1 MRKIT
6 CNEFQPAVER
16 MLAGLP
22 KTVEP
27 TFFCPTGHIAS
38 GCKVEVKHAGSH
50 EYILTATMAAAH
62 TFLDHAL
69 HELDV
74 QVCETAFRQVGFLS
88 PWFRQLVCMLSLD
101 RGYGLISPA
110 STSDYGRKF
119 MANLAV
125 ANLSFHELR
134 RGLIL
139 VMEDDVVEY
148 FGDFEALLT
157 RHAHFGSETW
167 FRTHRVAILP
177 KN

>member
-1 MRKIT
+1 
-6 CNEFQPAVER
+6 
-16 MLAGLP
+16 
-22 KTVEP
+22 
-27 TFFCPTGHIAS
+27 
-38 GCKVEVKHAGSH
+38 
-50 EYILTATMAAAH
+50 
-62 TFLDHAL
+62 
-69 HELDV
+69 
-74 QVCETAFRQVGFLS
+74 
-88 PWFRQLVCMLSLD
+88 
-101 RGYGLISPA
+101 
-110 STSDYGRKF
+110 

-177 KN
+177 KKTEPRRTVSQPFRSEATLAIGMSIVQTPETTAIWTKPLAIWILAMKEKKLAKLSVHCGYRFC

>member
-1 MRKIT
+1 
-6 CNEFQPAVER
+6 
-16 MLAGLP
+16 
-22 KTVEP
+22 
-27 TFFCPTGHIAS
+27 
-38 GCKVEVKHAGSH
+38 
-50 EYILTATMAAAH
+50 
-62 TFLDHAL
+62 
-69 HELDV
+69 
-74 QVCETAFRQVGFLS
+74 
-88 PWFRQLVCMLSLD
+88 
-101 RGYGLISPA
+101 
-110 STSDYGRKF
+110 

-177 KN
+177 KKLSREGPSASHFGQKQRLLLA